1 MVLITCDLHIHTN
14 ASADGKCP
22 VEKVIAKAKERG
34 LDAISI
40 TDHDTTEGAKQAL
53 GLKDPGILIIPGIE
67 VSTRQGHVLVLGT
80 TRVFEPGKDAIETI
94 REAKAEGCLTI
105 IPHPYHRWRHA
116 VGLHAPQALRQADA
130 IEVFN
135 SRYYIGTANSRA
147 AKFAKK
153 YHIPMTAGSDAHT
166 CQFVGYG
173 INVIDAEERT
183 VPSILDAIR
192 KGRIESRCK
201 KTPIRTY
208 TSQSFHN
215 VVRKVRRQTSRLK
228 SRRIP

>member
-1 MVLITCDLHIHTN
+1 MVLITCDLHIHSS

-22 VEKVIAKAKERG
+22 VAEVIAKAKERG

-53 GLKDPGILIIPGIE
+53 AIKNPGILIIPGIE
-67 VSTRQGHVLVLGT
+67 VSTKQGHVLVLGT
-80 TRVFEPGKDAIETI
+80 TEMFEPGKDALETI
-94 REAKAEGCLTI
+94 REAKAQGCLTI

-116 VGLHAPQALRQADA
+116 VGLHSPKALREADA

-135 SRYYIGTANSRA
+135 SRYYLGLANIRA

-173 INVIDAEERT
+173 INIIDAEERT
-183 VPSILDAIR
+183 VPSILEAIR
-192 KGRIESRCK
+192 NGKLESRCK

-215 VVRKVRRQTSRLK
+215 VVRKARRQTSRLK
-228 SRRIP
+228 PRRMR

>member
-1 MVLITCDLHIHTN
+1 MVLITCDLHIHSS

-22 VEKVIAKAKERG
+22 VAEVIAKAKERG

-40 TDHDTTEGAKQAL
+40 TDHDTTEGAKEAL
-53 GLKDPGILIIPGIE
+53 AIQNPGILIIPGIE
-67 VSTRQGHVLVLGT
+67 VSTKQGHVLVLGT
-80 TRVFEPGKDAIETI
+80 TKMFEAGKDALETI
-94 REAKAEGCLTI
+94 RAAKAQGCLTI

-116 VGLHAPQALRQADA
+116 VGLHSLEALREADA

-135 SRYYIGTANSRA
+135 SRYYIGLANNRA

-153 YHIPMTAGSDAHT
+153 YHMPMTAGSDAHT

-173 INVIDAEERT
+173 INIIDAEERT
-183 VPSILDAIR
+183 VPSILEAIR
-192 KGRIESRCK
+192 KGKIESRCI
-201 KTPIRTY
+201 KTPIKTY

-215 VVRKVRRQTSRLK
+215 VVRKARRQTSRLK
-228 SRRIP
+228 SRRIR

>member
-1 MVLITCDLHIHTN
+1 MVLITCDLHIHSS

-22 VEKVIAKAKERG
+22 VAEVIAKAKERG

-53 GLKDPGILIIPGIE
+53 AIQNPGILIIPGIE

-80 TRVFEPGKDAIETI
+80 TSMFEAGKDALETI
-94 REAKAEGCLTI
+94 REAKVQGCLTI

-116 VGLHAPQALRQADA
+116 VGLHSPKALREADA

-135 SRYYIGTANSRA
+135 SRYYLGLANNRA

-173 INVIDAEERT
+173 INIIDAEERT
-183 VPSILDAIR
+183 VASFLDAIR
-192 KGRIESRCK
+192 KGKIESKCI

-215 VVRKVRRQTSRLK
+215 FVRKARRQTSRLK